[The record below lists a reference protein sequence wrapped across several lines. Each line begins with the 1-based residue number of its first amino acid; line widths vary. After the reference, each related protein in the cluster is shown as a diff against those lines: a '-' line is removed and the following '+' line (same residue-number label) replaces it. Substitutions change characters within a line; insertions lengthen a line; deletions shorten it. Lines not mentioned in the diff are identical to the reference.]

1 MKIQIKPF
9 DGIKKVV
16 NFFSKQLKFDKFIKT
31 KGRKLAVAI
40 EDILTLSL
48 FKQAHHI
55 ATKKSLYNIFKNNF
69 KCSYKTLV
77 VNINRW
83 AHLAAIILMLIM
95 KINRKN
101 QHPIKHIDSTDIP
114 VCLFKNAN
122 NHKTMKDFASYYRN
136 SKGTFFGLRL
146 HMITDLQ
153 KKLLSFK
160 ITSANVDERDV
171 VFELTDEIVGI
182 LIGDAGYIKKELQR
196 AYRQEGERIM
206 IARPKKNMKKL
217 MTKFEEML
225 YQTRALIEVNFRSLK
240 LFYGLETSLPRSVDG
255 YLANYICSL
264 LAYQII

>member
-1 MKIQIKPF
+1 MKIQIESF
-9 DGIKKVV
+9 DGIKRAV

-31 KGRKLAVAI
+31 TGRKLAIAI
-40 EDILTLSL
+40 EDILVLSL
-48 FKQAHHI
+48 FKQAHNI
-55 ATKKSLYNIFKNNF
+55 VTKKSLYDIIKNKF

-83 AHLAAIILMLIM
+83 AHLAGIVLILIM

-122 NHKTMKDFASYYRN
+122 NHKTMKGLASYHRN

-146 HMITDLQ
+146 HMITDL
-153 KKLLSFK
+153 KRKLLSFK

-182 LIGDAGYIKKELQR
+182 LIGDAGYIKEELQR
-196 AYRQEGERIM
+196 AYHQEGKRIM

-217 MTKFEEML
+217 MTKFEETL
-225 YQTRALIEVNFRSLK
+225 YQTRALIEVNFRNLK
-240 LFYGLETSLPRSVDG
+240 LFYGLQTSLPRSVGG
-255 YLANYICSL
+255 YLANYIYSL
-264 LAYQII
+264 LAYQVI